1 MDSVIQSAGGAS
13 SAGAP
18 TRTARPVSVIGEQ
31 PSWWGNRTGRY
42 FGGNVLHS
50 IQIVRYKNS
59 MSLLSNICRY
69 IAAGV
74 LSKCVLKKMDC
85 CIDPVVYTR
94 VAALQDWVRLKAP
107 GVRDSKGCPKQIEVG
122 EYRVIWGLQ
131 QNFTWCD
138 SACDCDSDSM
148 CGPQKQCV
156 NCKCLPQ
163 GLEYY
168 FIRTSNKIPTFV

>member
-1 MDSVIQSAGGAS
+1 MDSVIQSAGGTS

-42 FGGNVLHS
+42 FGANVLHS

-59 MSLLSNICRY
+59 MSLLSNVCRY

-122 EYRVIWGLQ
+122 EYWVPSHLG
-131 QNFTWCD
+131 
-138 SACDCDSDSM
+138 
-148 CGPQKQCV
+148 
-156 NCKCLPQ
+156 
-163 GLEYY
+163 
-168 FIRTSNKIPTFV
+168 TSTKLHLVCFSLWLRQWQHVWSSKAVC